1 MIRIAA
7 FSKGSV
13 WKFSRIVHDNVYG
26 RNLRSLQERRK
37 KKTAIDC
44 TEKKHTH
51 TPRRHGLRTV
61 SSRRY
66 GHHHHHRNSFLFI
79 GFYGRMNLFDDSSIP
94 FNFCCAGV
102 RCGKVPSSLSLS
114 RASYLY
120 TFSIGHIW
128 CRTGTGAA
136 SYCRWTHLKSPEK
149 WQSSTSH
156 HQHASIGIV

>member
-26 RNLRSLQERRK
+26 RNLRLLQERRK

-66 GHHHHHRNSFLFI
+66 GHHHHHQNSFLFI
-79 GFYGRMNLFDDSSIP
+79 GFYGRMNLFDDSTIP

-120 TFSIGHIW
+120 TFSIGNIGVALALAPQAIADEHTWNHRRSDNLLHHII
-128 CRTGTGAA
+128 
-136 SYCRWTHLKSPEK
+136 STHLS
-149 WQSSTSH
+149 
-156 HQHASIGIV
+156 V